1 MLKIKHVAVCMLALA
16 MLSAGCTNYSGNTY
30 SGSQVRSAQTVQYG
44 TVVSVQPVTLE
55 EDRPAVLGTV
65 GGGVVG
71 GVLGNMVG
79 GGRGKT
85 LATIAGAAL
94 GAAGGY
100 AGEKALTKQNGMGVG
115 ASLHREPESQ
125 AGVHCQALDLF
136 PGYGTAVVHCSG
148 RRSAILS
155 G

>member
-1 MLKIKHVAVCMLALA
+1 MLKSNMQPYAC
-16 MLSAGCTNYSGNTY
+16 S
-30 SGSQVRSAQTVQYG
+30 RSPCFRRAAPT
-44 TVVSVQPVTLE
+44 TAAIPI
-55 EDRPAVLGTV
+55 PAVRCAALKRYSTARWFPCSLLRLRKIGPPSVGTV

-100 AGEKALTKQNGMGVG
+100 AGEKALTKQNGLEITVELENGQQLSIVQAADQQFSPG
-115 ASLHREPESQ
+115 ERVRELRGSD
-125 AGVHCQALDLF
+125 A
-136 PGYGTAVVHCSG
+136 
-148 RRSAILS
+148 RRV
-155 G
+155 

>member
-100 AGEKALTKQNGMGVG
+100 AGEKALTKHEWPRN
-115 ASLHREPESQ
+115 
-125 AGVHCQALDLF
+125 
-136 PGYGTAVVHCSG
+136 YGRTGKWTAVVHCSG

>member
-1 MLKIKHVAVCMLALA
+1 MHARSRHAF
-16 MLSAGCTNYSGNTY
+16 
-30 SGSQVRSAQTVQYG
+30 GSQVRSAQTVQYG

-100 AGEKALTKQNGMGVG
+100 AGEKALTKQNGLEITVEMENGQQLSIV
-115 ASLHREPESQ
+115 Q
-125 AGVHCQALDLF
+125 AADQQF
-136 PGYGTAVVHCSG
+136 SPGERVRVLRGSDG
-148 RRSAILS
+148 SARVTR
-155 G
+155 

>member
-1 MLKIKHVAVCMLALA
+1 MHARSRHAFGWLHQLQRQYLFRQPGAQRSNGAVRHGGFRAA
-16 MLSAGCTNYSGNTY
+16 
-30 SGSQVRSAQTVQYG
+30 R
-44 TVVSVQPVTLE
+44 TLE

-100 AGEKALTKQNGMGVG
+100 AGEKALTKQNGLEITVELENGQQLSIV
-115 ASLHREPESQ
+115 Q
-125 AGVHCQALDLF
+125 AADQQF
-136 PGYGTAVVHCSG
+136 SPGERVRVLRGSDG
-148 RRSAILS
+148 SARVTR
-155 G
+155 